1 MRRFRSLEIW
11 NPTLHNGEVLRGG
24 QWRGVTEDWWSIGG
38 VLQRGCGVMEGHR
51 VGGGDV
57 MEGVVV

>member
-1 MRRFRSLEIW
+1 MERCY
-11 NPTLHNGEVLRGG
+11 GGG